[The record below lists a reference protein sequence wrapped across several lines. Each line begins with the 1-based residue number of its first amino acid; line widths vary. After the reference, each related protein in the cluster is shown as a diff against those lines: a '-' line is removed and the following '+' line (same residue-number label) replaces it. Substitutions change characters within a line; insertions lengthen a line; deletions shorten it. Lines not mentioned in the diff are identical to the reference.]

1 MKLETSERIL
11 VETLVNESV
20 ESGKLSHGG
29 KFKIAKLTGDAST
42 RRYYR
47 VVFESCNYVVC
58 LDTPRDA
65 GGGGGESD
73 FIRVLKTLE
82 SSSVRVPRIFDQD
95 SERGYYLEEDLGDQT
110 FLRELSSCTSRKE
123 ELDLYNKA
131 LDLLLGLHRVDLES
145 YPDEVFNHRAFDL
158 EKLMFEMNFTM
169 QQFVEG
175 LMGYAPDGY
184 PKAAMLQDL
193 ESICREIAV
202 GPWVFT
208 HRDYHSR
215 NIMVKS
221 DELVVIDFQDAR
233 KGIPQY
239 DLSSLLEDC
248 YYELSSENHQIL
260 LQRYWNELGK
270 NIWRDGEADFMRKY
284 HLMAIQRI
292 FKAIG
297 SFAYIYRLRADIR
310 YLRHIGRAFE
320 RLKAILFELNEYH
333 VLKKQL
339 AGLYYA
345 Y

>member
-20 ESGKLSHGG
+20 DGGKLSHAG
-29 KFKIAKLTGDAST
+29 KFKISKLTGDAST

-47 VVFESCNYVVC
+47 VLFDLHAYVVC
-58 LDTPRDA
+58 LDTPREEHQGD
-65 GGGGGESD
+65 SD
-73 FIRVLKTLE
+73 FIRVLRTLE
-82 SSSVRVPRIFDQD
+82 NSGVRVPKVFDQD

-110 FLRELSSCTSRKE
+110 FLRELSSCQSREE
-123 ELDLYNKA
+123 ELALYNKA
-131 LDLLLGLHRVDLES
+131 LDLLLGLHRVNLNE
-145 YPDEVFNHRAFDL
+145 YPNEVYNQRAFDM
-158 EKLMFEMNFTM
+158 EKLMFEMNFTL
-169 QQFVEG
+169 QQFIEG
-175 LMGYAPDGY
+175 LMGYAQNGY

-193 ESICREIAV
+193 ESICREV
-202 GPWVFT
+202 SEGPWVFT

-215 NIMVKS
+215 NIMVK
-221 DELVVIDFQDAR
+221 DGELVVIDFQDAR
-233 KGIPQY
+233 KGVPQY
-239 DLSSLLEDC
+239 DLASLLEDC
-248 YYELSSENHQIL
+248 YYELSSENHNIL
-260 LQRYWNELGK
+260 LQRYWNEFGK
-270 NIWRDGEADFMRKY
+270 EVWNGDEADFMRKY
-284 HLMAIQRI
+284 RLMAIQRI

-333 VLKKQL
+333 TLKKQL